1 MVDGCGQGSINRD
14 GETRDF
20 AEVEGVTSLWNTRVV
35 RGILNHRQGGD
46 DSPDYGRLF
55 LLTLNL
61 GGYYEDKKDSEEDS
75 CPV

>member
-1 MVDGCGQGSINRD
+1 M
-14 GETRDF
+14 EYTRNF
-20 AEVEGVTSLWNTRVV
+20 KVV
-35 RGILNHRQGGD
+35 QKPLNHWQGGD